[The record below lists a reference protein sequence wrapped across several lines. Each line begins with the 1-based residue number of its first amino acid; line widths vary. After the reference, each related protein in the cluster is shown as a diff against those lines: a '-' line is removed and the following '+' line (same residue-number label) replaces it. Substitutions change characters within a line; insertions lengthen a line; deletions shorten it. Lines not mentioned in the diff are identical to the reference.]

1 MSFYR
6 LTGGGQVRLYR
17 IADRLHDGRTV
28 DVPCHEIVG
37 VVSTW
42 LAELGIHSQLAEDL
56 ARAAC
61 AGDWPVVYAIGDR
74 LSIDVTI
81 AA

>member
-1 MSFYR
+1 M
-6 LTGGGQVRLYR
+6 RLYR
-17 IADRLHDGRTV
+17 ITDRLHDGRTV

-42 LAELGIHSQLAEDL
+42 LAELGIHSQLSEDL
-56 ARAAC
+56 ARATC
-61 AGDWPVVYAIGDR
+61 AGDWPAAYAVGDR

>member
-1 MSFYR
+1 MRFYR
-6 LTGGGQVRLYR
+6 ITGGGQVRLYR
-17 IADRLHDGRTV
+17 ITDRLHDGRTA

-42 LAELGIHSQLAEDL
+42 LADLGIHSPLAEDL

-61 AGDWPVVYAIGDR
+61 AGDWPAAYAIGDR

>member
-1 MSFYR
+1 MRFYR
-6 LTGGGQVRLYR
+6 LTGGGQMRLYR

-74 LSIDVTI
+74 LASDVTI

>member
-1 MSFYR
+1 M
-6 LTGGGQVRLYR
+6 RLYR
-17 IADRLHDGRTV
+17 ITGGDQMRLYRITDRLHDGRTV
-28 DVPCHEIVG
+28 DVPCHAIVG

-42 LAELGIHSQLAEDL
+42 LAELGIHSPLAEDL

-61 AGDWPVVYAIGDR
+61 AGDWPAAYAIGDR

>member
-1 MSFYR
+1 MR
-6 LTGGGQVRLYR
+6 LHRITGAGQLRLYR
-17 IADRLHDGRTV
+17 ITDRLHAGRAV
-28 DVPCHEIVG
+28 VVPCNEIVG

-42 LAELGIHSQLAEDL
+42 LAELGIHSELADDL

-61 AGDWPVVYAIGDR
+61 AGDWPAAYAIGDR
-74 LSIDVTI
+74 LAIDVTI

>member
-1 MSFYR
+1 MRLYR
-6 LTGGGQVRLYR
+6 ITGGGQVRLYR
-17 IADRLHDGRTV
+17 ITDRLHDRRTA

-42 LAELGIHSQLAEDL
+42 LAELGIHSPLAEDL

-61 AGDWPVVYAIGDR
+61 AGDWPAAYAIGDR

>member
-1 MSFYR
+1 
-6 LTGGGQVRLYR
+6 LYR
-17 IADRLHDGRTV
+17 ITDRLHDGRTA

-37 VVSTW
+37 VVTRW
-42 LAELGIHSQLAEDL
+42 LADLGIHSPLAEDL

-61 AGDWPVVYAIGDR
+61 AGDWPAAYAIGDR

>member
-1 MSFYR
+1 MRLYR
-6 LTGGGQVRLYR
+6 ITGGGVVRLYR
-17 IADRLHDGRTV
+17 ITDRLHDGRTV

-42 LAELGIHSQLAEDL
+42 LAELDIHSQLAEDL

-61 AGDWPVVYAIGDR
+61 VGDWPVAYAIGDR

>member
-1 MSFYR
+1 M
-6 LTGGGQVRLYR
+6 RLYR
-17 IADRLHDGRTV
+17 ITDRLHDGRTV
-28 DVPCHEIVG
+28 DVPCHAIVG

-42 LAELGIHSQLAEDL
+42 LAELGIHSPLAEDL

-61 AGDWPVVYAIGDR
+61 AGDWPATYAIGDR

>member
-1 MSFYR
+1 
-6 LTGGGQVRLYR
+6 LYR
-17 IADRLHDGRTV
+17 ITDRLHDGRTA
-28 DVPCHEIVG
+28 DVPCHEIVD

-42 LAELGIHSQLAEDL
+42 LADLGIHSPLAEDL

-61 AGDWPVVYAIGDR
+61 AGDWPAAYAIGDR

>member
-1 MSFYR
+1 
-6 LTGGGQVRLYR
+6 
-17 IADRLHDGRTV
+17 
-28 DVPCHEIVG
+28 VG

-61 AGDWPVVYAIGDR
+61 AGDWPVAYAIGDR

>member
-1 MSFYR
+1 MRLYR
-6 LTGGGQVRLYR
+6 ITRGGQVRLYR
-17 IADRLHDGRTV
+17 ITDRLHDGRTV
-28 DVPCHEIVG
+28 DVPCREIVG

-42 LAELGIHSQLAEDL
+42 LAELGIHSPLAEDL

-61 AGDWPVVYAIGDR
+61 EGNWPTAYAIGDR

>member
-1 MSFYR
+1 M
-6 LTGGGQVRLYR
+6 RLYR
-17 IADRLHDGRTV
+17 ITDRLHDGRTV
-28 DVPCHEIVG
+28 DVPCHAIVG

-42 LAELGIHSQLAEDL
+42 LAELGIHSPLAEDL

-61 AGDWPVVYAIGDR
+61 AGDWPAAYAVGDR

>member
-1 MSFYR
+1 M
-6 LTGGGQVRLYR
+6 RLYR
-17 IADRLHDGRTV
+17 ITDRLHGGRTV
-28 DVPCHEIVG
+28 DVPCHEIGG

-42 LAELGIHSQLAEDL
+42 LADLGIHSPLAEDL

-61 AGDWPVVYAIGDR
+61 AGDWPATYAIGDR

>member
-1 MSFYR
+1 M
-6 LTGGGQVRLYR
+6 RLYR
-17 IADRLHDGRTV
+17 ITGGDQMRLYRITDRLHDGRMV

-37 VVSTW
+37 VVATW
-42 LAELGIHSQLAEDL
+42 LAELGIHSPLAEDL
-56 ARAAC
+56 ARAAR
-61 AGDWPVVYAIGDR
+61 AGDWPAAYAIGDR